1 MPPTQHSCFKNVF
14 WRERARER
22 EQASAS
28 DRDER
33 RVGETERE

>member
-1 MPPTQHSCFKNVF
+1 MYFGE
-14 WRERARER
+14 RERER